1 MQKKELSAEDI
12 LYMTDELN
20 NFKGGMT
27 ENYVHV
33 QLTINGY
40 HTYCWESDRGA
51 EIDFI
56 IQREGRLIPIEVKS
70 ADNTRAKS
78 LKISMQ
84 HSVYKKTGVTQASCL
99 RHTAHY
105 NKIILCSSQILRISS
120 GHKLAWTSPT
130 WALSSKSIHSLDW
143 PIPPPIV

>member
-1 MQKKELSAEDI
+1 
-12 LYMTDELN
+12 MTDELN

-84 HSVYKKTGVTQASCL
+84 HSVYKKNRCDAGILPASH
-99 RHTAHY
+99 R
-105 NKIILCSSQILRISS
+105 
-120 GHKLAWTSPT
+120 
-130 WALSSKSIHSLDW
+130 AL
-143 PIPPPIV
+143 